1 MTIVF
6 DRIAS
11 VGGWLHAID
20 ERDLGTELPL
30 RNEDFE
36 SEVGYMPTCI
46 FISLNEPIFYIA
58 CHT

>member
-11 VGGWLHAID
+11 VGGWIHGVD
-20 ERDLGTELPL
+20 ERDIGTELPL

-36 SEVGYMPTCI
+36 SAVSDNNQSDAFFGI
-46 FISLNEPIFYIA
+46 D
-58 CHT
+58 